1 MHFVNKFANKI
12 YKYIYIHDGQTL
24 LEKDIA
30 SDLGINRK
38 TVRKYVRWLDRRGY
52 IKKTGKHYETVPS

>member
-30 SDLGINRK
+30 NDLGINRK